1 MHLKRLLWSA
11 QRTHKSV
18 LLPAFSRNPSSVS
31 FFSSTSCGDE
41 LTPARTNNQR
51 ANVFPILDS
60 QCLGLAFQKNR
71 SMDWKIEVSSETGT
85 MARFDFSKNER
96 KTRATAVDERKEK
109 DVECFSDR
117 AMNASEDVVVRSKA
131 VDREIE
137 DFMRKLEIAFPG
149 PENRSIETND
159 EEIDESEVDRGA
171 MECKTHLTYQPSN
184 LVRKRRHGFLA
195 RKKTVGGRRTIIRRL
210 AKKRRKI
217 SA

>member
-1 MHLKRLLWSA
+1 
-11 QRTHKSV
+11 
-18 LLPAFSRNPSSVS
+18 
-31 FFSSTSCGDE
+31 
-41 LTPARTNNQR
+41 
-51 ANVFPILDS
+51 
-60 QCLGLAFQKNR
+60 
-71 SMDWKIEVSSETGT
+71 MDWKIEVSSETGT

-149 PENRSIETND
+149 PENRSIEAND